1 MNEVRIDTGGRTA
14 TYSVPESYDE
24 LTRDQLLAVC
34 AASDGRTAESDF
46 YSALTGIDV
55 ETWESVPPEK
65 RYFLKRLL
73 DFLSDKEP
81 AFSKQLLPWVEADG
95 VRFIG
100 YQPSFSNT
108 TWEEF
113 IYADGYMLS
122 GRFREAAA
130 VLYRPQR
137 DGYTGETD
145 RRIPFS
151 IYGTDTRMKSFARLS
166 DDQLTAFVLC
176 YKTLRQRNLEAKYPN
191 VFAHSPKQRRTSPN
205 PTTPAFSWVGIHRDL
220 MGDRFYD
227 ESKFYASNVHVILG
241 RLDRVIRESR
251 TKR

>member
-1 MNEVRIDTGGRTA
+1 MKEVKVGIDGVL
-14 TYSVPESYDE
+14 SVHHVPESYDE
-24 LTRDQLLAVC
+24 LSREQLLTVC
-34 AASDGRTAESDF
+34 SSLGGALTESAL
-46 YSALTGIDV
+46 YATLTGICK
-55 ETWESVPPEK
+55 ETWEEIPFPK
-65 RYFLKRLL
+65 RYFLMRLF
-73 DFLSDKEP
+73 DFVFEKEP
-81 AFSKQLLPWVEADG
+81 AFSKQLLPFIEADG

-100 YQPSFSNT
+100 YQPTFSNT

-137 DGYTGETD
+137 DDYTGETD
-145 RRIPFS
+145 RRVPFT
-151 IYGTDTRMKSFARLS
+151 IYGTDTRMKHLAHLS

-191 VFAHSPKQRRTSPN
+191 VFAHTPKQRRTSPN
-205 PTTPAFSWVGIHRDL
+205 PTAPAFSWVGIHRDL
-220 MGDRFYD
+220 MGDQFYD

>member
-1 MNEVRIDTGGRTA
+1 M
-14 TYSVPESYDE
+14 
-24 LTRDQLLAVC
+24 
-34 AASDGRTAESDF
+34 
-46 YSALTGIDV
+46 
-55 ETWESVPPEK
+55 
-65 RYFLKRLL
+65 
-73 DFLSDKEP
+73 
-81 AFSKQLLPWVEADG
+81 
-95 VRFIG
+95 
-100 YQPSFSNT
+100 
-108 TWEEF
+108 
-113 IYADGYMLS
+113 
-122 GRFREAAA
+122 
-130 VLYRPQR
+130 LYRPQR

-151 IYGTDTRMKSFARLS
+151 IYGTDTRMKSFAHLS

-205 PTTPAFSWVGIHRDL
+205 PTTSAFSWVGIHRDL
-220 MGDRFYD
+220 MGDQFYD